1 MLLNYYL
8 ILFIKKLI
16 YISLIKIIF
25 YIYLK
30 ILLQFKLL
38 IF

>member
-30 ILLQFKLL
+30 ILLQFKSL